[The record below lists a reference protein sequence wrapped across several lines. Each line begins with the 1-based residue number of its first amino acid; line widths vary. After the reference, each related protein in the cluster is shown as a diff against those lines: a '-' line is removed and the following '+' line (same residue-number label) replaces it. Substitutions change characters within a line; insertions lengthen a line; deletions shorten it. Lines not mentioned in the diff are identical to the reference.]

1 MKKYILNSIEN
12 YKSELMENESILFL
26 KFVAMIH
33 EMIILCNDR
42 ITTENEEYIK
52 HILITGIKNTT
63 YIYKIILLYT
73 KNLELALYHTQK
85 SILYYVEFISQVGE
99 DSQNLLKLTTKDA
112 TLFIYKKTV
121 FDINDEYKQSYQET
135 NQTKTIMKQLELYID
150 IYNNIVIHSIS
161 FFDLKQYTLTQLQ
174 KNILTKVYKIV
185 EALIHLHEIHYE
197 TSTNIVSNKLTGLLI
212 TIDCFN
218 QSYQYEFINKNYTHL
233 IEYCIK
239 KIYKTDIDN
248 NKIKNN
254 LLSNS
259 NVDIETI
266 MRGYSVCKI
275 FNYLTN

>member
-1 MKKYILNSIEN
+1 MKKHILNSIEN

-218 QSYQYEFINKNYTHL
+218 QSYQYEFINKNYTYL

>member
-1 MKKYILNSIEN
+1 M
-12 YKSELMENESILFL
+12 
-26 KFVAMIH
+26 
-33 EMIILCNDR
+33 
-42 ITTENEEYIK
+42 
-52 HILITGIKNTT
+52 
-63 YIYKIILLYT
+63 
-73 KNLELALYHTQK
+73 ELALYHTQK

-135 NQTKTIMKQLELYID
+135 NQKKTIMKQLELYID

-185 EALIHLHEIHYE
+185 EALIHLHEIHHE